1 MIMWRVKFYDKE
13 GLLLCWYTTANK
25 EEATRYGEQYKNR
38 CKHSSK
44 DIARVEV
51 EHYVTQG

>member
-38 CKHSSK
+38 CKRSSK

-51 EHYVTQG
+51 EHYVTS